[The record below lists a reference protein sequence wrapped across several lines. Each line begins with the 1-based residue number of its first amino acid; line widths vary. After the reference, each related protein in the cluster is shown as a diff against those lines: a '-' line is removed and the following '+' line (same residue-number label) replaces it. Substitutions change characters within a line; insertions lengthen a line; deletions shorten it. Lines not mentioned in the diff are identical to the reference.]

1 MSTTV
6 TASADLAIV
15 SVAGPTSEALAL
27 KPPGPL
33 SVGRRTSHALPL
45 PHDEH
50 VSRDHAAF
58 IYQPESAELG
68 GHSPSSGPHNL
79 IRVGGRWLI
88 RDTGSRHGT
97 WVNGVRLEPMREC
110 PIRVGDLI
118 VIAPWT
124 FQVVDRGQAQ
134 SPSTLMLAQM
144 DASPDSGATIKRI
157 GAEAKR
163 APAQMR
169 LDLLLDCAGAIH
181 ASPDEPALAEAVLDA
196 ALAGTGFANGAILRP
211 IGSDE
216 SVEIVA
222 HRGMIA
228 AGTGHGG
235 SGDGHTMAFGG
246 APRLSKSLI
255 AEAALGVPAIL
266 VASGDAPS
274 DAYSVVQLGI
284 EEAICVP
291 LMLGPAVSGFLYL
304 DNRRAGGEGGAG
316 AAPDAP
322 DFALGL
328 GRLAAM
334 ALANL
339 KRAELER
346 RQGALDAEMTAAAE
360 AQRFILPPRTGSFG
374 PFTYIGESRAGRGLG
389 GDFFDVIP
397 LDDQRLAVA
406 LGDVTG
412 KGIAASVL
420 MTATQGF
427 LNAALQRTGDPAQ
440 AVEELNRFVHPRT
453 PAGRFVT
460 LWVGVFDAAKR
471 TLTYVDAGHGYAML
485 RDTSGNVV
493 RLDQGTGPP
502 VGIDSSSHHAG
513 VTTPLAPGSMALLV
527 SDGFVEQPAP
537 ASVSPTR
544 RMFGME
550 GVTASLQAALADPS
564 AKDPLHHLFAAVEQH
579 GGGSTQLAD
588 DATALLIR
596 C

>member
-1 MSTTV
+1 MTTN
-6 TASADLAIV
+6 ADLAIV

-50 VSRDHAAF
+50 VSRDHASF
-58 IYQPESAELG
+58 IYQPESAEVG
-68 GHSPSSGPHNL
+68 GGGSGGGAGSVV
-79 IRVGGRWLI
+79 RVGGRWLI

-134 SPSTLMLAQM
+134 SPSTLVLAQM
-144 DASPDSGATIKRI
+144 DASPESGATIKRI

-181 ASPDEPALAEAVLDA
+181 AAPDEPALAEAVLDA

-228 AGTGHGG
+228 SGTARGG
-235 SGDGHTMAFGG
+235 AGDGHTMAFGG
-246 APRLSKSLI
+246 GPRLSKSLI

-304 DNRRAGGEGGAG
+304 DNRRAGLGGGQG

-374 PFTYIGESRAGRGLG
+374 PFSYIGESRAGRGLG
-389 GDFFDVIP
+389 GDFYDVIP
-397 LDDQRLAVA
+397 LDDQRLGVA

-412 KGIAASVL
+412 KGIPASVL

-427 LNAALQRTGDPAQ
+427 LNAALQQHGDPAR
-440 AVEELNRFVHPRT
+440 AVAELNKFVHPRT

-460 LWVGVFDAAKR
+460 LWVGVFDAGKR
-471 TLTYVDAGHGYAML
+471 SLTYVDAGHGYAIL
-485 RDTSGNVV
+485 RRPDGRVV
-493 RLDQGTGPP
+493 RLDEGTGPP
-502 VGIDSSSHHAG
+502 VGIDSASHHAG
-513 VTTPLAPGSMALLV
+513 VTTELPEGSAALLV

-544 RMFGME
+544 RMFGLE
-550 GVTASLQAALADPS
+550 GVTASLQAALGDPS
-564 AKDPLHHLFAAVEQH
+564 LADPLHHLFAAVEQH
-579 GGGSTQLAD
+579 GGTAQLAD
-588 DATALLIR
+588 DATALLVR
-596 C
+596 W

>member
-1 MSTTV
+1 MATTV
-6 TASADLAIV
+6 TTSADLAII
-15 SVAGPTSEALAL
+15 SVAGPTSESLAL

-33 SVGRRTSHALPL
+33 SIGRRSSHSLPL

-50 VSRDHAAF
+50 VSRDHATF
-58 IYQPESAELG
+58 VYQPESAEIG
-68 GHSPSSGPHNL
+68 DGKAGSGSVV
-79 IRVGGRWLI
+79 RVGGRWLI

-97 WVNGVRLEPMREC
+97 WVNGVRLEAMREC

-124 FQVVDRGQAQ
+124 FQVIDRAQAG

-144 DASPDSGATIKRI
+144 DATPDSGATVKRI
-157 GAEAKR
+157 GAEAHR

-181 ASPDEPALAEAVLDA
+181 ASPDEASLAEAILDA

-211 IGSDE
+211 TGSNE

-222 HRGMIA
+222 HRGMIHSGS
-228 AGTGHGG
+228 GTGGG
-235 SGDGHTMAFGG
+235 QDGHTMGFGG
-246 APRLSKSLI
+246 GPRLSKSLI

-291 LMLGPAVSGFLYL
+291 LMLGPAVSGYLYL
-304 DNRRAGGEGGAG
+304 DNRRAGGGAG
-316 AAPDAP
+316 ASAAPDAP
-322 DFALGL
+322 DFAQGL

-346 RQGALDAEMTAAAE
+346 RQGAMDAEMTAAAE
-360 AQRFILPPRTGSFG
+360 AQRFILPPRTGQCGALS
-374 PFTYIGESRAGRGLG
+374 YIGESRAGRGLG
-389 GDFFDVIP
+389 GDFYDVIP
-397 LDDQRLAVA
+397 LDDHRVAVA

-412 KGIAASVL
+412 KGIPASVL

-427 LNAALQRTGDPAQ
+427 LNAALQRHGDPGQ
-440 AVEELNRFVHPRT
+440 AVAELNRFVHPRT

-460 LWVGVFDAAKR
+460 LWVGVFDTGAG
-471 TLTYVDAGHGYAML
+471 TLTYVDAGHGYALL
-485 RDTSGNVV
+485 RAPDGAVR

-502 VGIDSSSHHAG
+502 VGIDSASNHTA
-513 VTTPLAPGSMALLV
+513 VVTPLTQGSIALLV
-527 SDGFVEQPAP
+527 SDGFVEQPTP
-537 ASVSPTR
+537 LGGASVR
-544 RMFGME
+544 NQFGLE
-550 GVTASLQAALADPS
+550 GVTACLEAALRSEAER
-564 AKDPLHHLFAAVEQH
+564 DPLHELFAAVERH
-579 GGGSTQLAD
+579 AGSAQLAD
-588 DATALLIR
+588 DATALLVR
-596 C
+596 W